1 MFFLNFIYKN
11 FFFLLFASDLIAF
24 LPSGLTIP
32 GRCEDFKASRYGS
45 ICIQIYTMD
54 YSVKKLQ
61 HHGFEFHTRQVL
73 E

>member
-1 MFFLNFIYKN
+1 M
-11 FFFLLFASDLIAF
+11 FLLFASDLIAF

-61 HHGFEFHTRQVL
+61 HHGFEFHTRQNLSLNNSEYV
-73 E
+73 